1 MYKYLWVNRK
11 FIFKYL
17 KKDRTKFF
25 VLIALNVMNI
35 VLALILPMLNMN
47 MINLFAYQ
55 RISSRHMFFIVIY
68 VMVLFVSAFE
78 IFVYTTYRRKV
89 DLEMQKELQMIL
101 LSNKMQKDRRSYDIN
116 ERGEL
121 DALIKFDVPTFQ
133 QYFIQFIIDF
143 PISVVRIICIIFLLA
158 CLSVEFS
165 VLVIGLEAIILF
177 FQRHMG
183 KKLERQSLKVREKF
197 SFWNELISNIIN
209 SMKYINYIGA
219 ERYLK
224 NKYESTYN
232 QYIYECKIHSKLT
245 SQTNAIVEL
254 LLNFNTI
261 LVLCFGS
268 LKIFYGNMEVGVLI
282 PLVQYVGMFFGSVS
296 SSIEIIV
303 EAQSQKKSII
313 NVIDILKVNQKKRTE
328 EKSTQKR
335 ITQLLLENISFSY
348 VKNKKILRN
357 ASAQFRIGQINYII
371 GKSGVG
377 KTTIIKLLLGEYMV
391 SNGKIYALNEDGRKI
406 NNISQEMGLVPQENI
421 FFTDTIFNN
430 IVLDNEISEKELIEV
445 CKECCLYDD
454 IIQMENKFNTIL
466 SNGISNISGGQLKR
480 LALARIAILNKKI
493 ILLDEPTEGLDKK
506 NANLVIEAIRNYSK
520 EKLIIIITHDTEL
533 IKADDNVYCVEN
545 CNLKNYCIENKGS
558 F

>member
-232 QYIYECKIHSKLT
+232 QYIYECKIFLLPLKTVSPT
-245 SQTNAIVEL
+245 FFPYGVE
-254 LLNFNTI
+254 
-261 LVLCFGS
+261 
-268 LKIFYGNMEVGVLI
+268 
-282 PLVQYVGMFFGSVS
+282 
-296 SSIEIIV
+296 
-303 EAQSQKKSII
+303 
-313 NVIDILKVNQKKRTE
+313 
-328 EKSTQKR
+328 
-335 ITQLLLENISFSY
+335 
-348 VKNKKILRN
+348 
-357 ASAQFRIGQINYII
+357 
-371 GKSGVG
+371 
-377 KTTIIKLLLGEYMV
+377 
-391 SNGKIYALNEDGRKI
+391 
-406 NNISQEMGLVPQENI
+406 
-421 FFTDTIFNN
+421 
-430 IVLDNEISEKELIEV
+430 
-445 CKECCLYDD
+445 
-454 IIQMENKFNTIL
+454 
-466 SNGISNISGGQLKR
+466 
-480 LALARIAILNKKI
+480 KI
-493 ILLDEPTEGLDKK
+493 I
-506 NANLVIEAIRNYSK
+506 
-520 EKLIIIITHDTEL
+520 
-533 IKADDNVYCVEN
+533 
-545 CNLKNYCIENKGS
+545 
-558 F
+558 